1 MLRLTALVSVDVVGI
16 DDLFIHDD
24 LLEIIDGCFVRLR
37 VG

>member
-1 MLRLTALVSVDVVGI
+1 MLRLTVLVSVDVVGI

-24 LLEIIDGCFVRLR
+24 LLKIIDGFLVRLR

>member
-24 LLEIIDGCFVRLR
+24 LLEIIDGFLVRLR